1 MRLYP
6 ERVDSAYL
14 WCGNRTDRPG
24 REWVAESVKS
34 KKNLVICIGDSWT
47 WGDSLGESHQGPKYN
62 DTMSRYSQFY
72 TSLLAEKL
80 NADWMMIA
88 WCGQSNKW
96 ILDQY
101 QIIKKA
107 IHDGFYGQYSEVYV
121 HVCLTEIFRDLE
133 DFAWFK
139 PKFINDFDLFCKDYF
154 ETFVLR
160 GIRGRTAIPDK
171 HRFSANFW
179 DMEIDHKSC
188 NFVEKTWQQL
198 LFDKTKIKD
207 EVYVPV
213 VSGIGIDPLVKWL
226 REKNLKELER
236 QFSEKLID
244 IKKRVDNM
252 MLCDLNNKH
261 ATRHPTAEGHRIW
274 ADHLYHIYK

>member
-6 ERVDSAYL
+6 QRVDSAYL

-107 IHDGFYGQYSEVYV
+107 IDDGFYGQYSEVYV

-139 PKFINDFDLFCKDYF
+139 PKFTNDFDLFCKDYF

-179 DMEIDHKSC
+179 DMEIDC
-188 NFVEKTWQQL
+188 L
-198 LFDKTKIKD
+198 LYTSPSPRD
-207 EVYVPV
+207 
-213 VSGIGIDPLVKWL
+213 
-226 REKNLKELER
+226 
-236 QFSEKLID
+236 
-244 IKKRVDNM
+244 
-252 MLCDLNNKH
+252 
-261 ATRHPTAEGHRIW
+261 ATLSRMPSSA
-274 ADHLYHIYK
+274 